1 MIFKTRVD
9 LFYKLVVVFLF
20 IIFVFILLN
29 IDYKKD
35 VIVFYFTSITS
46 LLILLFFLGSALTT
60 KFVLSDSDLHC
71 KTLIWKKTIPL
82 ETIRKVE
89 KQDNLFSGWKIST
102 AFKGIIIHYNKFDE
116 LLISPEKEAVF
127 IEEILDRIKKLPKN
141 QS

>member
-1 MIFKTRVD
+1 MTFKTRVD
-9 LFYKLVVVFLF
+9 LFYKLVVVFVF
-20 IIFVFILLN
+20 IIFILLN

-35 VIVFYFTSITS
+35 VIGFYITSITL

-60 KFVLSDSDLHC
+60 KFVLTDSDLYC
-71 KTLIWKKTIPL
+71 KTLFWKKTIPL

-116 LLISPEKEAVF
+116 LMISPEKEAFF